1 MFNRALGMVTP
12 IEQESQKGLDICWVD
27 CNDPNVQ
34 HKFDEKLREFE
45 ALLDKPSAQ
54 RAAASGGRGD
64 AGAQV
69 QQHTVTLQ
77 FFKSMVE
84 RGWLSDTKK
93 RKTWEEWKLP
103 LTILPPAGAEAA
115 SSAEQRRK
123 LSQELRERMMKILHD
138 VDAKK
143 DHLPEISKPQG
154 PAPVGVT
161 YEWDLFMPD
170 SGGGRAAHA
179 DRWAF
184 PQVAVDM
191 LGAK

>member
-1 MFNRALGMVTP
+1 MANHETFALDMLTVDREHLKESLLRLLHTIMFNRALGMVTP

-34 HKFDEKLREFE
+34 HKFGEKLREFE

-54 RAAASGGRGD
+54 RAAASGGRD

-84 RGWLSDTKK
+84 KGWLSNTKK

-103 LTILPPAGAEAA
+103 LTVVLDTPTGAAAA

-123 LSQELRERMMKILHD
+123 LSE
-138 VDAKK
+138 
-143 DHLPEISKPQG
+143 
-154 PAPVGVT
+154 
-161 YEWDLFMPD
+161 
-170 SGGGRAAHA
+170 
-179 DRWAF
+179 
-184 PQVAVDM
+184 
-191 LGAK
+191 